1 MSCRPVVAL
10 PSHGA
15 VTHTPGLLEPLGPGL
30 ARLLAPNPSPFTGEG
45 TWVHLTGTD
54 RLAILDPG
62 PADPAHLDALVA
74 AVADRPVD
82 TILVTHTHRD
92 HSPAALPL
100 SQRLNAPVWGC
111 APLVVPGDQEAGFDT
126 SYAPDRVLADGQIFE
141 AGGAR
146 MEAVHTPGH
155 TSNHL
160 CFAWGDRLF
169 SGDHV
174 MGWSTTVVIP
184 PDGHMGDYM
193 ASLQKLQARSE
204 TLFHPA
210 HGEAVEDPQRLM
222 RGILGH
228 RLQRERQLLRLVTE
242 APATL
247 ADLTARAYPA
257 LDPRLRPAAE
267 ATALAH
273 LVTLEEQGR
282 VRCVQGLWTV

>member
-1 MSCRPVVAL
+1 M
-10 PSHGA
+10 
-15 VTHTPGLLEPLGPGL
+15 THTPGILQPLGPGL

-45 TWVHLTGTD
+45 TWVHLIGTE

-62 PADPAHLDALVA
+62 PADPAHLDAFVA
-74 AVADRPVD
+74 AVGGRPVD
-82 TILVTHTHRD
+82 AILVTHTHRD
-92 HSPAALPL
+92 HSPAAAPL
-100 SQRLNAPVWGC
+100 AERLAAPVWGC
-111 APLVVPGDQEAGFDT
+111 APLVVPGNQEAGFDT
-126 SYAPDRVLADGQIFE
+126 SYAPDRILADGETVE
-141 AGGAR
+141 AGGATI
-146 MEAVHTPGH
+146 EAVHTPGH

-160 CFAWGDRLF
+160 CFALGHRLF

-184 PDGHMGDYM
+184 PDGNMGAYM

-210 HGEAVEDPQRLM
+210 HGEPVADPQRLM

-228 RLQRERQLLRLVTE
+228 RLQRERQLLRLVGE

-247 ADLTARAYPA
+247 ADLTQRAYPA

-273 LVTLEEQGR
+273 LITLEERGA
-282 VRCVQGLWTV
+282 VTCVQGLWKV

>member
-1 MSCRPVVAL
+1 M
-10 PSHGA
+10 
-15 VTHTPGLLEPLGPGL
+15 THTPGILQPLGDGL

-45 TWVHLTGTD
+45 TWVHLIGTE

-62 PADPAHLDALVA
+62 PAHPAHLDALVA
-74 AVADRPVD
+74 AVAGRPVD
-82 TILVTHTHRD
+82 AILVTHTHRD
-92 HSPAALPL
+92 HSPAAAPL
-100 SQRLNAPVWGC
+100 SERLGAPVWGC
-111 APLVVPGDQEAGFDT
+111 SPLVVPGDQEAGFDT
-126 SYAPDRVLADGQIFE
+126 SYAPDRILADGEKIE
-141 AGGAR
+141 VGGAQI
-146 MEAVHTPGH
+146 EAVHTPGH

-160 CFAWGDRLF
+160 CFAWGHRLF

-174 MGWSTTVVIP
+174 MAWSTTVVIP

-210 HGEAVEDPQRLM
+210 HGEPVEDPQRLM

-228 RLQRERQLLRLVTE
+228 RLQRERQLLRLVQG
-242 APATL
+242 APASL

-257 LDPRLRPAAE
+257 LDPPLRSAAE

-273 LVTLEEQGR
+273 LITLEERGA
-282 VRCVQGLWTV
+282 VTCVQGTWKV

>member
-1 MSCRPVVAL
+1 
-10 PSHGA
+10 
-15 VTHTPGLLEPLGPGL
+15 VTHTPGILEPLGDGL

-45 TWVHLTGTD
+45 TWVHLIGTE
-54 RLAILDPG
+54 RLSILDPG
-62 PADPAHLDALVA
+62 PADAGHLDALVA
-74 AVADRPVD
+74 AIAGRPVD
-82 TILVTHTHRD
+82 AILVTHTHRD
-92 HSPAALPL
+92 HSPAAAPL
-100 SQRLNAPVWGC
+100 GERLGAPVWGC
-111 APLVVPGDQEAGFDT
+111 APLVVPGNQEAGFDT
-126 SYAPDRVLADGQIFE
+126 SYAPDRILSDGETVE
-141 AGGAR
+141 AGGTII
-146 MEAVHTPGH
+146 EAVHTPGH

-160 CFAWGDRLF
+160 CFACGHRLF

-210 HGEAVEDPQRLM
+210 HGEPVEDPQRLM

-242 APATL
+242 APASL

-257 LDPRLRPAAE
+257 LDLRLRPAAE

-273 LVTLEEQGR
+273 LITLEERGA
-282 VRCVQGLWTV
+282 VTCVQGTWKV

>member
-1 MSCRPVVAL
+1 M
-10 PSHGA
+10 
-15 VTHTPGLLEPLGPGL
+15 THTPGILEPLGPGL

-45 TWVHLTGTD
+45 TWVHLIGEE

-62 PADPAHLDALVA
+62 PADETHLDALVA
-74 AVADRPVD
+74 AVADRPVNA
-82 TILVTHTHRD
+82 ILVTHTHRD
-92 HSPAALPL
+92 HSPAAAPL
-100 SQRLNAPVWGC
+100 SERLGAPIWGC

-126 SYAPDRVLADGQIFE
+126 TYAPDRVLSDGDTFE
-141 AGGAR
+141 AGGATI
-146 MEAVHTPGH
+146 EAVHTPGH

-160 CFAWGDRLF
+160 CFGWGNRLF

-184 PDGHMGDYM
+184 PDGHMGAYM
-193 ASLQKLQARSE
+193 ASLQKLQQRSE
-204 TLFHPA
+204 TLYHPA
-210 HGEAVEDPQRLM
+210 HGEPVADPQRLL
-222 RGILGH
+222 RGMLTH
-228 RLQRERQLLRLVTE
+228 RVQRERQLLRLLDE

-273 LVTLEEQGR
+273 LITLAEQGR
-282 VRCVQGLWTV
+282 ATCVQGLWKV

>member
-1 MSCRPVVAL
+1 M
-10 PSHGA
+10 
-15 VTHTPGLLEPLGPGL
+15 THTPGTLEPLGPGL

-45 TWVHLTGTD
+45 TWVHLIGTD

-62 PADPAHLDALVA
+62 PVDEPHFEALIE
-74 AVADRPVD
+74 AVGGRPVD
-82 TILVTHTHRD
+82 AILVTHTHRD
-92 HSPAALPL
+92 HSPAAAPL
-100 SQRLNAPVWGC
+100 AQRLGAPVWGC

-126 SYAPDRVLADGQIFE
+126 SYAPDRILSDGETVE
-141 AGGAR
+141 AGGAII
-146 MEAVHTPGH
+146 EAVHTPGH

-160 CFAWGDRLF
+160 CFAVGHRLF

-210 HGEAVEDPQRLM
+210 HGEPVEDPKRLM

-228 RLQRERQLLRLVTE
+228 RLQRERQLLRLVQE
-242 APATL
+242 SPAALT
-247 ADLTARAYPA
+247 DLTLRAYPA

-273 LVTLEEQGR
+273 LITLEERGA
-282 VRCVQGLWTV
+282 VRCVQGLWKV